1 MSKPRIGTMTNRGGR
16 RWRLQVAVDPDPV
29 SGERRRLSRTVH
41 GTRSEAKDAL
51 QRMVVDAGGGLYGGG
66 RVTLGDLLDQ
76 FLASATLGPTTRA
89 DWVSVTERHL
99 KPALGEMPLWKLTSR
114 DCDQLY
120 ARMKAAGLGQSR
132 VRCAHVVLHRAV
144 AQAVRWGWLVRNPVS
159 NATRPPVARVTISP
173 PGIDDV
179 RAALAASR
187 EADIELWCWLQVA
200 VASGARRGEVCAL
213 RWCDV
218 DLDKRFVRIERSVS
232 ATAGAGVVIKSTK
245 TGKPRVVS
253 LTTQAVEALVE
264 RKAQAV
270 RTAAAAGRDLEE
282 SDLVFAIDQFGERPW
297 RPDMV
302 TGRWTRLRKEIGLS
316 HVRIHGLRHFVA
328 TELLTAGIDLRTV
341 ANRLGHARTSTTL
354 DIYWGF
360 VPARDRDAA
369 DHLDAVLGPDRPTEP
384 CPGQAQ

>member
-1 MSKPRIGTMTNRGGR
+1 MI
-16 RWRLQVAVDPDPV
+16 
-29 SGERRRLSRTVH
+29 
-41 GTRSEAKDAL
+41 
-51 QRMVVDAGGGLYGGG
+51 
-66 RVTLGDLLDQ
+66 
-76 FLASATLGPTTRA
+76 
-89 DWVSVTERHL
+89 ERHL
-99 KPALGEMPLWKLTSR
+99 KPALGDTPLWKLTSR

-120 ARMKAAGLGQSR
+120 ARMRATGLGQSR

-144 AQAVRWGWLVRNPVS
+144 AQAVRWGRLTRNPVS
-159 NATRPPVARVTISP
+159 NATRPPVARVTITP
-173 PGIDDV
+173 PGVDDV

-187 EADIELWCWLQVA
+187 KADGELWCWLQVA
-200 VASGARRGEVCAL
+200 IASGARRGEVCAL

-218 DLDKRFVRIERSVS
+218 DLDKRVVRIERSVS
-232 ATAGAGVVIKSTK
+232 ATASAGVAIKSTK

-253 LTTQAVEALVE
+253 LTTQAVDALSE
-264 RKAQAV
+264 RRAHAEQ
-270 RTAAAAGRDLEE
+270 AAAAGGRDLDELE
-282 SDLVFAIDQFGERPW
+282 LIFATDRIGQQPW

-316 HVRIHGLRHFVA
+316 HVRLHDLRHFVA

-369 DHLDAVLGPDRPTEP
+369 DHLDALLTSEP
-384 CPGQAQ
+384 FS

>member
-1 MSKPRIGTMTNRGGR
+1 M
-16 RWRLQVAVDPDPV
+16 VA
-29 SGERRRLSRTVH
+29 
-41 GTRSEAKDAL
+41 
-51 QRMVVDAGGGLYGGG
+51 DAGGGLYGGG

-99 KPALGEMPLWKLTSR
+99 KPALGEVPLWKLTSR

-179 RAALAASR
+179 RTALAASHM
-187 EADIELWCWLQVA
+187 ADPELWCWLQVA
-200 VASGARRGEVCAL
+200 IASGARRGEVCAL

-218 DLDKRFVRIERSVS
+218 DLDKRFARIERSVS

-253 LTTQAVEALVE
+253 LTTQAALVE
-264 RKAQAV
+264 RKAQAA

-282 SDLVFAIDQFGERPW
+282 SELVFAIDPFGERPW

-316 HVRIHGLRHFVA
+316 HVRLHDLRHFVT

-369 DHLDAVLGPDRPTEP
+369 DHLDAVLGPDRPTEL

>member
-1 MSKPRIGTMTNRGGR
+1 MSKPRIGTMTDRGAG
-16 RWRLQVAVDPDPV
+16 RWRLQAAVDPDPV

-66 RVTLGDLLDQ
+66 RATLGDLLDQ
-76 FLASATLGPTTRA
+76 FLASATLGPTTGA
-89 DWVSVTERHL
+89 DWLSVTERHL
-99 KPALGEMPLWKLTSR
+99 KPALGGMPLWKLTSR

-159 NATRPPVARVTISP
+159 NATRPPVERVTITP
-173 PGIDDV
+173 PGVDDI
-179 RAALAASR
+179 RAALAAAR
-187 EADIELWCWLQVA
+187 KADVELWCWLSVA
-200 VASGARRGEVCAL
+200 IASGARRGEVCAL

-232 ATAGAGVVIKSTK
+232 ATSSDGVVIKSTK

-253 LTTQAVEALVE
+253 LTSQAVDALLERRAEA
-264 RKAQAV
+264 AGSASGD
-270 RTAAAAGRDLEE
+270 GRDLDE
-282 SDLVFAIDQFGERPW
+282 SELIFATDRLGQQPW
-297 RPDMV
+297 RPAMV

-316 HVRIHGLRHFVA
+316 HVRLHGLRHFVA

-369 DHLDAVLGPDRPTEP
+369 DHLDAVLGP
-384 CPGQAQ
+384 GGG

>member
-1 MSKPRIGTMTNRGGR
+1 
-16 RWRLQVAVDPDPV
+16 
-29 SGERRRLSRTVH
+29 
-41 GTRSEAKDAL
+41 
-51 QRMVVDAGGGLYGGG
+51 MVVDAGGGLYGGG

-200 VASGARRGEVCAL
+200 IASGARRGEVCAL